1 MNLTILGG
9 NGMLGRDLAILAQAA
24 GCEVRIFD
32 LPDWDITRDRD
43 LAAAVAAAPLLVNCA
58 AYTQVDAAEG
68 DADRCRQINATA
80 PGRLGE
86 LAARA
91 GTHVLHIG
99 TDFVFGDD
107 GEQPLHETSPTNP
120 LGVYGQSKLAGE
132 QALAAS
138 GCRHAVLRIEWT
150 YGRHGSHFVGKIL
163 AAARQR
169 PELRV
174 VDDQIGTPTWTQDV
188 ARAILC
194 LLRARAEG
202 LYHFAAEGYASRC
215 EVARLILAECAIDT
229 PVHPCRN
236 EAFPAPA
243 RRPKNSRF
251 DCRKIDTLLDFTRPR
266 WQEALHRYLTD

>member
-1 MNLTILGG
+1 
-9 NGMLGRDLAILAQAA
+9 MLGCDLAILAQAA

-32 LPDWDITRDRD
+32 LPAWDITRDCD
-43 LAAAVAAAPLLVNCA
+43 LAAAVAAAPVLVNCA

-68 DADRCRQINATA
+68 DADRCRHINATA

-91 GTHVLHIG
+91 GTYVLHLS
-99 TDFVFGDD
+99 TDFVFGDT
-107 GEQPLHETSPTNP
+107 GELPLDEISPTNP
-120 LGVYGQSKLAGE
+120 LSVYGESKLAGE

-150 YGRHGSHFVGKIL
+150 YGRHGVHFVGKIL

-174 VDDQIGTPTWTQDV
+174 VDDQVGAPTCTQDV

-202 LYHFAAEGYASRC
+202 IYHFAAEGFASRC
-215 EVARLILAECAIDT
+215 EVARFILAEGGIAT
-229 PVHPCRN
+229 PVHPCRS
-236 EAFPAPA
+236 EDFPAPA

-251 DCRKIDTLLDFTRPR
+251 DCRKIEPLLDFARPR
-266 WQEALHRYLTD
+266 WQDALRRHLTD